1 MTLKYTTQIT
11 PAQWTFFVWDF
22 TYFWVLAMYIY
33 FLLALCRR
41 YVPFVVFTHTIHMRL
56 QCLAT
61 ASHSRHDSIF
71 VFFYLIYEKLHV
83 ENHPTWSRGNLDC
96 LRAVIFSFDIADCS
110 HAVLWVWLFPHR
122 HSFSLSNNII
132 HAPHRNAYDW
142 MYTMPAVLPYG
153 FHVSIIISLC
163 LNITWLFLYDRE

>member
-61 ASHSRHDSIF
+61 ASHSRNDSIF

-122 HSFSLSNNII
+122 HSFCILSPYLTILSMLPTGMLMTGCTPCQQCYPMAFMSL
-132 HAPHRNAYDW
+132 
-142 MYTMPAVLPYG
+142 L
-153 FHVSIIISLC
+153 
-163 LNITWLFLYDRE
+163 